1 MPARRSRTASFLAAA
16 GAAFAVSA
24 MIGAAPAVA
33 DDLVCSDSEVAVD
46 GACVAVVSNTD
57 VTPPD
62 VTPLDS
68 SVNDVAPPLT
78 KVLTSTASS
87 LRPATTPAPTTA
99 ATTRPMVV
107 AATGA
112 NPRRSLLSSRPAP
125 KQDDGPMDTAP

>member
-68 SVNDVAPPLT
+68 SVNDVAPPLDEGSY
-78 KVLTSTASS
+78 VDSIIA
-87 LRPATTPAPTTA
+87 APGYNAGTDNGSDH
-99 ATTRPMVV
+99 
-107 AATGA
+107 TG
-112 NPRRSLLSSRPAP
+112 
-125 KQDDGPMDTAP
+125 DGGGGHGR